1 MPEILSLDEKKI
13 WVQHINE
20 NIQILLGSKSPRRRE
35 LLAGAGFSFRLVDI
49 DIDEDFSGS
58 LPVEEVAAWL
68 SDKKALAWKEE
79 LKANEVLLT
88 ADTIVICDGAI
99 MGKPKD
105 EEEAFRMLRHLS
117 GKEHRVITGFC
128 LRSRERKMVRQAR
141 TKVRFKHL
149 DDDEIGYYI
158 ANYQPFDKAGAYGIQ
173 EWIGHIGID
182 HIEGSFYNVMGL
194 PVSLVY
200 RVLKENFLQKNR

>member
-149 DDDEIGYYI
+149 DDDEISYYI
-158 ANYQPFDKAGAYGIQ
+158 TNYQPFDKAGAYGIQ